1 MAYPTVSA
9 PYGLKPINRVDG
21 MPYAGAIRQVP
32 IASTYNTAIYN
43 GDIVRIAA
51 GGTIEKSTVTTD
63 ATTAAA
69 NNTYGVFVGVA
80 YTNSLSQPVQAQ
92 YYPGNSGVSN
102 AVAYVVDDP
111 MAAFK
116 VAVTYSG
123 NATVTTVNKSIVGT
137 NVPVRQ
143 GTGSAING
151 DSGLSVYATN
161 AQGNAA
167 ALPLRVVAVV
177 PDTNA
182 SSTTFTEVIVKFNNP
197 QILGTTGLNYA
208 A

>member
-32 IASTYNTAIYN
+32 IDSDYNTAIFN

-63 ATTAAA
+63 STTAAA
-69 NNTYGVFVGVA
+69 NATYGVFVGVS
-80 YTNSLSQPVQAQ
+80 YTNSMSQPVDAQ

-102 AVAYVVDDP
+102 AVAFVVDDP

-116 VAVTYSG
+116 VAVTFSG
-123 NATVTTVNKSIVGT
+123 NATVTSVNESIVGT

-143 GTGSAING
+143 GAGSTVTG
-151 DSGLSVYATN
+151 DSALSVYATN

-177 PDTNA
+177 PDTNTSA
-182 SSTTFTEVIVKFNNP
+182 TTYCEVVVKFNNP
-197 QILGTTGLNYA
+197 QILRTTGLDYA

>member
-21 MPYAGAIRQVP
+21 MPYAGAIRQIP
-32 IASTYNTAIYN
+32 IDGDYNTAIYN

-63 ATTAAA
+63 STTAAA
-69 NNTYGVFVGVA
+69 NATYGVFVGVS
-80 YTNSLSQPVQAQ
+80 YTNSMSQPIDAQ

-102 AVAYVVDDP
+102 AVAFVVDDP

-123 NATVTTVNKSIVGT
+123 NATVTSVNESIVGT

-143 GTGSAING
+143 GTGSATTG
-151 DSGLSVYATN
+151 DSAVSVYATN

-177 PDTNA
+177 PDTNTSA
-182 SSTTFTEVIVKFNNP
+182 TTFCEVVVKLNNP
-197 QILGTTGLNYA
+197 QILRTTGLDYA